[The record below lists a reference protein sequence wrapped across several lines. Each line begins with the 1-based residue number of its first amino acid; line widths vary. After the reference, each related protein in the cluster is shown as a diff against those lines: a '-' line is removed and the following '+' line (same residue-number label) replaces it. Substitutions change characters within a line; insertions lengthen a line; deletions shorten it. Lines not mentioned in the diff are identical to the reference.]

1 MYEKIPISIICV
13 FFTLINTINCSTIIV
28 FNSHEYRSGQF
39 AFKENGDMIIEYSN
53 DKDNYRLFYGLKKNG
68 KFYFNNN
75 SSFIET
81 TATYNNNDTHRYE
94 ARNIFVIIDN
104 KEYLFSIASDKSVA
118 ELWDLTEG
126 NIVANKFISSTIFL
140 GFNEYSYVF
149 SLLEMDTTHKNFVIS
164 YLSGDGHS
172 YNLQKFSFTNFGFNS
187 NDYSITTTSE
197 KYDINSFIN
206 RIVNCFIMN
215 NEKIVVFLVG
225 SSMSKFELYIY
236 NYDLQPLNK
245 GSLPVID
252 EISNFQSGVG
262 LFSKAYHLENN
273 DAIFIYF
280 TKPSSSSLKLKIV
293 TISED
298 TKSFTV
304 KIEQYLNSNNDC
316 NLNSLPM
323 RNDFAKVN
331 SQRFIYLG
339 LDESTS
345 KNIYI
350 YLFDLYND
358 FNSLNIRVYQEN
370 FNGEHSIDKELSADV
385 FNNHLIFTATAIKNS
400 KQYSILMIFGYAN
413 YTDSII
419 DISEYFMDDEMNNSN
434 NLVDKLLANI
444 TIENNIFNYYID
456 TNEIKLIS
464 IPEEIIFYN
473 GNLPSNENKVSNGE
487 NLNRIYTFQQNQNK
501 EKTDEFYF
509 LDYQPI
515 VKEPT
520 YENYGSG
527 TIKIMKGDNQN
538 IYQNGYVQQIYYG
551 RTITVKFKLCHE
563 YCGTCLKYGKSDN
576 LQLCES
582 CLPDYSYFYG
592 NEFNSNCVPDGY
604 FYDKDNNILTKCY
617 DSNSYFYINLTD
629 NKRICFKN
637 TLPCPD
643 EYPFLNETNKECI
656 NLTFPVQTT
665 LPEVPTTIPL
675 IPTTIPIIPTTIP
688 LIPTTIPKFPTTIP
702 QIITTLVKL
711 PTTIPEILT
720 TIPRVQTTIP
730 KLPTTFPQI
739 ITTIPEVL
747 TTLPQIVTTVPKILT
762 TVPEV
767 VITTV
772 PLIIPS
778 KIPQVSTT
786 MPIIQTIIPKDVLTT
801 IIETEINHI
810 ITCAYKDILNNKC
823 NFKNKTNAEIYD
835 IIKKEI
841 LPSFPKDGE
850 SIVILG
856 EDEYIFQVTNN
867 INELSTINGSLVN
880 GYNLS
885 MIDLAICEIALR
897 EAHGIDNNEPLNL
910 IKFEKLSNLSI
921 EKNIQY
927 EIYALNSTTK
937 LNLSVCRD
945 KPVDIYIP
953 VELSKETKMKYDD
966 LKSQG
971 YHLFDKDSSFYT
983 DICTPYDSENETD
996 VPLSVRNSEFYNS
1009 TEVTCQKNC
1018 EYENYS
1024 FEKSFLK
1031 CVCSVVEEDID
1042 TQEPEK
1048 YTGKTF
1054 ITSFY
1059 DVLKNSNYEILKC
1072 YELAFRLINFV
1083 INIGSIVTAV
1093 LFFLYFIFLVAY
1105 IFTGIN
1111 QIKKDIAKIISL
1123 GPKKSSF
1130 ANKNNIN
1137 NNLDKKPSK
1146 VKIIEGIHANN
1157 NNRNI
1162 NKRKSHKINFKK
1174 PNSTSTNKDKKRKT
1188 HNYESFNIFTF
1199 QNIKNKHFP
1208 PKKNNLGK
1216 SKLINTNI
1224 INNDITIIK
1233 NSKEPNKQLKFGKS
1247 LLSNVLNKSKPKQKS
1262 LSRFSLLKGIKN
1274 NPEPPSTN
1282 IYKKNINNINN
1293 IKNNKNKNEYI
1304 YSDFEINELEYLE
1317 AIKYDKRT
1325 FFQIY
1330 ISLLK
1335 REHTI
1340 LFTFFS
1346 CNDYNLITIKLARF
1360 FFFICTDMAMN
1371 VFFFSDDSMHKIY
1384 KSYGNWDI
1392 LQNIP
1397 QIIYSLIISQALQ
1410 VFICFLTLSDKHVYQ
1425 IKKLKYDKVNRLPIL
1440 KTYRCIKIKLCLF
1453 FIISFIFFFGYWY
1466 IVTCF
1471 CAVYRN
1477 TQIIFIKDSLS
1488 SFLGGISYPFLL
1500 YLLPTLLRII
1510 SLKAKKKNLSCL
1522 YKLSDIL
1529 PIF

>member
-1 MYEKIPISIICV
+1 M
-13 FFTLINTINCSTIIV
+13 
-28 FNSHEYRSGQF
+28 
-39 AFKENGDMIIEYSN
+39 
-53 DKDNYRLFYGLKKNG
+53 
-68 KFYFNNN
+68 
-75 SSFIET
+75 
-81 TATYNNNDTHRYE
+81 
-94 ARNIFVIIDN
+94 
-104 KEYLFSIASDKSVA
+104 
-118 ELWDLTEG
+118 
-126 NIVANKFISSTIFL
+126 
-140 GFNEYSYVF
+140 
-149 SLLEMDTTHKNFVIS
+149 
-164 YLSGDGHS
+164 
-172 YNLQKFSFTNFGFNS
+172 
-187 NDYSITTTSE
+187 
-197 KYDINSFIN
+197 
-206 RIVNCFIMN
+206 
-215 NEKIVVFLVG
+215 
-225 SSMSKFELYIY
+225 
-236 NYDLQPLNK
+236 
-245 GSLPVID
+245 
-252 EISNFQSGVG
+252 
-262 LFSKAYHLENN
+262 
-273 DAIFIYF
+273 
-280 TKPSSSSLKLKIV
+280 
-293 TISED
+293 
-298 TKSFTV
+298 
-304 KIEQYLNSNNDC
+304 
-316 NLNSLPM
+316 
-323 RNDFAKVN
+323 
-331 SQRFIYLG
+331 
-339 LDESTS
+339 
-345 KNIYI
+345 
-350 YLFDLYND
+350 
-358 FNSLNIRVYQEN
+358 
-370 FNGEHSIDKELSADV
+370 
-385 FNNHLIFTATAIKNS
+385 
-400 KQYSILMIFGYAN
+400 
-413 YTDSII
+413 
-419 DISEYFMDDEMNNSN
+419 
-434 NLVDKLLANI
+434 
-444 TIENNIFNYYID
+444 
-456 TNEIKLIS
+456 
-464 IPEEIIFYN
+464 
-473 GNLPSNENKVSNGE
+473 
-487 NLNRIYTFQQNQNK
+487 
-501 EKTDEFYF
+501 
-509 LDYQPI
+509 
-515 VKEPT
+515 
-520 YENYGSG
+520 
-527 TIKIMKGDNQN
+527 
-538 IYQNGYVQQIYYG
+538 
-551 RTITVKFKLCHE
+551 
-563 YCGTCLKYGKSDN
+563 
-576 LQLCES
+576 
-582 CLPDYSYFYG
+582 
-592 NEFNSNCVPDGY
+592 
-604 FYDKDNNILTKCY
+604 TKCN

-643 EYPFLNETNKECI
+643 EYPFLNETNKECV

-665 LPEVPTTIPL
+665 LPEAPTTIPL

-688 LIPTTIPKFPTTIP
+688 LIPPTIPIIPTTIPILPTTIPKFPTTIP

-720 TIPRVQTTIP
+720 TIPRVQTTVP
-730 KLPTTFPQI
+730 KVPTTFPQI

-747 TTLPQIVTTVPKILT
+747 TTLPQIITTVPKILT
-762 TVPEV
+762 TVPEA

-778 KIPQVSTT
+778 TIPQVSTT

-810 ITCAYKDILNNKC
+810 IICTYKDILNNKC
-823 NFKNKTNAEIYD
+823 NFKNKTNAEIYE

-885 MIDLAICEIALR
+885 MIDLAKCEIALK

-927 EIYALNSTTK
+927 EIYALNSTVK
-937 LNLSVCRD
+937 LNLSVCID

-953 VELSKETKMKYDD
+953 LELSKETKMKYDD

-971 YHLFDKDSSFYT
+971 YNLFDKDSSFYT

-1059 DVLKNSNYEILKC
+1059 DVLKNSNYKILKC
-1072 YELAFRLINFV
+1072 YKLAFRLINFV

-1123 GPKKSSF
+1123 SPKKSSF

-1146 VKIIEGIHANN
+1146 VKIKEGIHANN

-1216 SKLINTNI
+1216 AKLINTNI

-1274 NPEPPSTN
+1274 NPESPSTN

-1510 SLKAKKKNLSCL
+1510 SLKAKKKNMSCL